1 MDLSPLFRLMADKKA
16 SDLFFTPGA
25 PIQIKIQGTLMP
37 VNQQILSAD
46 QTKQCAYSLMAPER
60 IARFEQ
66 DLEMNFGFPI
76 KDVGSFRVN
85 VFRQRG
91 AVAMVIRYI
100 RPTAPS
106 LEELGV
112 PPMLAELATLKRGLI
127 LIVGAT
133 GSGKSSTL
141 AAMIEHRN
149 RHRSGHILTLED
161 PIEFVFKHKKSMINQ
176 REVGIDTQ
184 SFHHGL
190 KNAMREAPDVIMIG
204 EIRDRETLQHAITYA
219 QSGHLCISTLHAN
232 NSYHVMNR
240 MINFFPHDARPGLL
254 MDLSVSLRAVVSQR
268 LVRGLDNKL
277 MPAVEIMLNSN
288 HIAEQIKNGEINAIK
303 DGMENSMHYGSQ
315 TFEQALYKLYK
326 NNLISLDEA
335 LAQSD
340 SPTNLAWLINN
351 SASLEEIELA
361 KVNKETDEPRRF
373 QKTTSYNMQPLPE
386 LSAHEDDPLADLPV
400 LGEDVDAH

>member
-1 MDLSPLFRLMADKKA
+1 MDLLPLFKLMAEKNAADM
-16 SDLFFTPGA
+16 FFTAGS
-25 PIQIKIQGTLMP
+25 PIQVKINGTVLPINDQRLSPDQVKQMAYGLMTTEKM
-37 VNQQILSAD
+37 NEFEREWELNF
-46 QTKQCAYSLMAPER
+46 AYP
-60 IARFEQ
+60 IQ
-66 DLEMNFGFPI
+66 DLGN
-76 KDVGSFRVN
+76 FRVN
-85 VFRQRG
+85 VFKQRST
-91 AVAMVIRYI
+91 VAMVIRHI
-100 RPTAPS
+100 KAD
-106 LEELGV
+106 
-112 PPMLAELATLKRGLI
+112 PPLIDDLRLPPVLKELAMEKRGLI
-127 LIVGAT
+127 LMVGAT